1 MFDEYAHL
9 ITNSLD
15 TDNNLVDNLHYTIA
29 SSMDVR
35 TTIYTIDTF
44 NAFKARANGTKEN
57 QLLFVLTLQLPLLKE
72 MEKKRTQTEKRAL
85 EILSILHLDH
95 LF

>member
-1 MFDEYAHL
+1 MNKQKTVDSKVLAILRECPETRYDDMQLTLL
-9 ITNSLD
+9 I
-15 TDNNLVDNLHYTIA
+15 H
-29 SSMDVR
+29 SMR
-35 TTIYTIDTF
+35 LRQEQMEQR
-44 NAFKARANGTKEN
+44 KN